1 MAYMLEQ
8 LATDC
13 SAALHKDS
21 GQAGREKVRDFIAKA
36 CADQDFV
43 ASQFLSADQQERKI
57 IYEDPDLKF
66 CILAHTYNGPKGS
79 NPHDHGPSWA
89 IYGQAVGETIMTDW
103 ECVEKPS
110 GNQPGKVKKVRDY
123 SLTPGVAH
131 LYNEGV
137 LHSPRREGDT
147 RLIRV
152 EGVSMAGVKRDKY
165 EVAA

>member
-1 MAYMLEQ
+1 MAYTLEQ
-8 LATDC
+8 LSADC
-13 SAALHKDS
+13 HAAMAADS
-21 GQAGREKVRDFIAKA
+21 SVAGREKVRDYIGKA
-36 CADQDFV
+36 CVDKDFV
-43 ASQFLSADQQERKI
+43 AANFGNPGQEERHVL
-57 IYEDPDLKF
+57 YEDPDFNF
-66 CILAHTYNGPKGS
+66 CILAHTYNGAKSS

-110 GNQPGKVKKVRDY
+110 DGQAGKVKKVRDY
-123 SLTPGVAH
+123 SLTPGIAH

-137 LHSPRREGDT
+137 LHSPRREDDT

-152 EGVSMAGVKRDKY
+152 EGQNLIGVKRDKY

>member
-1 MAYMLEQ
+1 VAYTLEQ
-8 LATDC
+8 LSADC
-13 SAALHKDS
+13 SAALHEDP

-36 CADQDFV
+36 CVDKEFI
-43 ASQFLSADQQERKI
+43 ASQFLSPDQEIRKI

-66 CILAHTYNGPKGS
+66 CILAHTYNGAKGS

-103 ECVEKPS
+103 ECLEKPKD
-110 GNQPGKVKKVRDY
+110 GQPGKVRKVRDY
-123 SLTPGVAH
+123 SLNPGDAH

-152 EGVSMAGVKRDKY
+152 EGVSMTGIKRDKY